1 MRKSIIA
8 LTSVLALG
16 VAACETTAPKE
27 SKMAAPEYMSAEAL
41 QKAFSK
47 GSITCKW
54 TKVDGTSGQDFY
66 YKLSSTTSGEAD
78 RNIGADTIQGKWKIS
93 GPAFY
98 TNFGPKKKSLGTW
111 YKVAKT
117 GKKSFDMYTS
127 DGKKAISLKC

>member
-1 MRKSIIA
+1 MRKPMIA
-8 LTSVLALG
+8 LTAMLALG
-16 VAACETTAPKE
+16 VAGCASSGAKE
-27 SKMAAPEYMSAEAL
+27 EKMAAPEFLSAEAL

-54 TKVDGTSGQDFY
+54 TTADGKSGQDFY
-66 YKLSSTTSGEAD
+66 YKLSSTTSGDAD
-78 RNIGADTIQGKWKIS
+78 RNIGADTLQGKWKIS

-98 TNFGPKKKSLGTW
+98 TNFGQKKKSLGTW
-111 YKVAKT
+111 YKVAQT